1 MTMIAQ
7 PGKVTSLLVLM
18 AVCLILA
25 SLSGSFAKYLLHDDC
40 IHGLV
45 PLFDLDGE
53 RNIPSLFSTLVILLC
68 AFFLS
73 MIGACHANGRTYSSQ
88 WLGLAALFV
97 YLAAD
102 ELVSLHERLTEPLR
116 AALHAS
122 GIFYFA

>member
-18 AVCLILA
+18 VVCLILA
-25 SLSGSFAKYLLHDDC
+25 SLSGSFANHLLHDDC

-68 AFFLS
+68 AFFLF
-73 MIGACHANGRTYSSQ
+73 MIGACHANGRKNSSQ

>member
-25 SLSGSFAKYLLHDDC
+25 SLSGSFANHLLHDDC

-68 AFFLS
+68 AFFLF
-73 MIGACHANGRTYSSQ
+73 MIGACHANGRKNSSQ

-116 AALHAS
+116 AALHTS